1 MKQVTVS
8 TYQSHLRCAFVLVV
22 VVPVNGLNT
31 EHLSVSA
38 NSMSGPDS
46 LATAYS
52 PSTTASSP
60 NKVAGQRC
68 GICMP
73 YTL

>member
-8 TYQSHLRCAFVLVV
+8 TYQSHLRCAFDLVV
-22 VVPVNGLNT
+22 VVPANGLNT

-60 NKVAGQRC
+60 NTVAGQRC